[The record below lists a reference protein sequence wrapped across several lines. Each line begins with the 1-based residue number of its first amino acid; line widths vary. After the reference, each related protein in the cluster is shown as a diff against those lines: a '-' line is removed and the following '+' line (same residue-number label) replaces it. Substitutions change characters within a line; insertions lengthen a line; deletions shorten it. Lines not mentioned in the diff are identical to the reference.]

1 MSSRSDSLYIAGLK
15 TGAALTSSDVGKVVK
30 LDASGDVVLA
40 GAGETGIGILSGI
53 VGSGTGA
60 AASVVG
66 FGGAIAIAGGAI
78 NEGDFLKA
86 DASGEL
92 VATTTD
98 NDFYIGRAIV
108 AAADGDQFHVFVNT
122 GFYGA

>member
-1 MSSRSDSLYIAGLK
+1 MSRSDSIYVSGLK
-15 TGAALTSSDVGKVVK
+15 TGAALTTADHVGKMVK

-40 GAGETGIGILSGI
+40 GAGETGIGILSGLA
-53 VGSGTGA
+53 GTGIGA

-66 FGGAIAIAGGAI
+66 IGGALAIAGGAI
-78 NEGDFLKA
+78 NEGDFLKS
-86 DASGEL
+86 DANGDL

-108 AAADGDQFHVFVNT
+108 SAADNDQFHVFVNP